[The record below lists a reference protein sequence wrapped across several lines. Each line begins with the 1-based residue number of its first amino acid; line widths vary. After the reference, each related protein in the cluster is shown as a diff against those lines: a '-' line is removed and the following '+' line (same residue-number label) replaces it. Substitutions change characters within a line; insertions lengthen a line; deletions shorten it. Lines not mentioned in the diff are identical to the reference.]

1 MNGPRAITLTHHHSH
16 EERART
22 MRYTRLFG
30 AFVFATVAIVA
41 VPTYGMAQTTTD
53 KVEQKA
59 KGGAQDAK
67 TGISDSWL
75 TAKTKI
81 ALFADERVKGGQVSV
96 ETVNGTVSLRGKVDS
111 DEAKAAAAAVTKAV
125 DGVKSVRNDLQ
136 VVPPE
141 DRKVIDTSDTN
152 ITRQVEGR
160 LSKDTRLKK
169 VDVRTDGGAVILTG
183 AVPSIGASARAS
195 ELARGVPGVRAVK
208 NELTYDAAMRDRS
221 GVTPTRSQSQV
232 MAMQQALK
240 ERGFE
245 PGPIDG
251 VMGPRTASALKE
263 YQKAENLKMTGR
275 MDRDTAAKL
284 GVQQV
289 KNEKRQSP

>member
-1 MNGPRAITLTHHHSH
+1 
-16 EERART
+16 
-22 MRYTRLFG
+22 MRYSSLFG

-59 KGGAQDAK
+59 KGVAQDSK

-136 VVPPE
+136 VVPPG
-141 DRKVIDTSDTN
+141 DRKVIDTSDKD

-160 LSKDTRLKK
+160 LSKDARLKK

-183 AVPSIGASARAS
+183 AVQSIGASARAS

-240 ERGFE
+240 EKGFE

-263 YQKAENLKMTGR
+263 YQKAENLKMTGQ

-284 GVQQV
+284 GVKEV

>member
-1 MNGPRAITLTHHHSH
+1 
-16 EERART
+16 
-22 MRYTRLFG
+22 MRYSSLFG
-30 AFVFATVAIVA
+30 AFMFATVAIVA

-59 KGGAQDAK
+59 KGVAQDSK

-111 DEAKAAAAAVTKAV
+111 DEAKAAAAAVAKAV

-136 VVPPE
+136 VVPPG
-141 DRKVIDTSDTN
+141 DRKVIDTSDKD

-160 LSKDTRLKK
+160 LSKDARLKK

-183 AVPSIGASARAS
+183 AVQSIGASARAS

-240 ERGFE
+240 EKGFE

-263 YQKAENLKMTGR
+263 YQKAENLKMTGL

-284 GVQQV
+284 GVKEV

>member
-1 MNGPRAITLTHHHSH
+1 
-16 EERART
+16 
-22 MRYTRLFG
+22 MRYSSLFG
-30 AFVFATVAIVA
+30 AFMFATVAIVA

-59 KGGAQDAK
+59 KGVAQDSK

-96 ETVNGTVSLRGKVDS
+96 ETRNGTVSLRGKVDS
-111 DEAKAAAAAVTKAV
+111 DEAKAAAAAVAKAV
-125 DGVKSVRNDLQ
+125 DGVKGVRNDLQ
-136 VVPPE
+136 VVPPG
-141 DRKVIDTSDTN
+141 DRKVIDTSDKD

-160 LSKDTRLKK
+160 LSKDARLKK

-221 GVTPTRSQSQV
+221 GVTPTRPQSQV

-240 ERGFE
+240 EKSFE

-251 VMGPRTASALKE
+251 VMGPRTAAALKE
-263 YQKAENLKMTGR
+263 YQKAENLKMTGQ
-275 MDRDTAAKL
+275 MDRDTAARL
-284 GVQQV
+284 GVKEV